1 MKNSFYFYLLLL
13 YNYLDMAKLTLKEA
27 WTNIKSQIVKPH
39 IRQEAFLFF
48 SAIIFTFAMLMV
60 TIVNFINDVTPLK
73 WLTLGYFIALF
84 AMEIVEF
91 IIFSFYKRPKLWP
104 FVILTFSLSF
114 SMAMHYLF
122 LAPCDTLY
130 LFWICLVPVM
140 YFICFGNKHGFLPSL
155 VLFIIFCL
163 VFFVPALNNLTRAG
177 REGGDDHIMHKVF
190 FILYYVACCF
200 LGMMLSLVNNT
211 IIKKLDVVKDSYYED
226 ANTDVVTG
234 LRNQAF
240 FLSYIN
246 RIPQKCKVGETIGLM
261 FIDIDDFK
269 IYNDKYGHTIG
280 NEVLVEV
287 ANRLNQ
293 VPHDLLVRW
302 GGDEFAIVERNLT
315 RDEFIAKANFLLK
328 SVEGIHNGVTIS
340 IGLAF
345 YVIDEN
351 FNFEKIFNEADMQA
365 IRAKGKGKNCVVINN

>member
-1 MKNSFYFYLLLL
+1 ML
-13 YNYLDMAKLTLKEA
+13 YNYFDMSKLPLKQA
-27 WTNIKSQIVKPH
+27 WESIKSQIVKPH

-48 SAIIFTFAMLMV
+48 ACIIFTFAMLMA
-60 TIVNFINDVTPLK
+60 TIVNFFNEVSPLK
-73 WLTLGYFIALF
+73 WLTFGYFIALF
-84 AMEIVEF
+84 VLEVIEF
-91 IIFSFYKRPKLWP
+91 IVFSKYKKPVLWP
-104 FVILTFSLSF
+104 FIVLTFALSF
-114 SMAMHYLF
+114 SMALHYLF

-130 LFWICLVPVM
+130 LFWICLIPIM
-140 YFICFGNKHGFLPSL
+140 YFVCFGNKHGALPA
-155 VLFIIFCL
+155 VLLFVIFVL
-163 VFFVPALNNLTRAG
+163 VFYVPALNQLTRAG
-177 REGGDDHIMHKVF
+177 KEAHDDHSMHKLF
-190 FILYYVACCF
+190 FTIYYVACCF
-200 LGMMLSLVNNT
+200 VGMALSFVSNT
-211 IIKKLDVVKDSYYED
+211 IINKLDVVKDTYYQD
-226 ANTDVVTG
+226 ANTDIVTG

-240 FLSYIN
+240 FLTYVNKLPS
-246 RIPQKCKVGETIGLM
+246 KCKEGETIGLM

-269 IYNDKYGHTIG
+269 LYNDKYGHTIG

-293 VPHDLLVRW
+293 VPHDLIVRW

-345 YVIDEN
+345 YTIDEN

>member
-1 MKNSFYFYLLLL
+1 
-13 YNYLDMAKLTLKEA
+13 MARVTLKQA
-27 WTNIKSQIVKPH
+27 WNNIKAQIVKPH
-39 IRQEAFLFF
+39 IRMEAFLFLSAVIF
-48 SAIIFTFAMLMV
+48 SFAMLMA
-60 TIVNFINDVTPLK
+60 TIVNFLDNDVGSLK
-73 WLTLGYFIALF
+73 WFTLGYFIAMF
-84 AMEIVEF
+84 IMEVVEF
-91 IIFSFYKRPKLWP
+91 IIFSKLKYPKLWP
-104 FVILTFSLSF
+104 FVILTFALPF

-122 LAPCDTLY
+122 MAPCDTFY
-130 LFWICLVPVM
+130 LFWICLIPVM
-140 YFICFGNKHGFLPSL
+140 YFVCFGNRNGFIPSL

-163 VFFVPALNNLTRAG
+163 FFFIPGLKQLTRAAN
-177 REGGDDHIMHKVF
+177 EGGDEHIKHQVF
-190 FILYYVACCF
+190 FILYYIACSF

-211 IIKKLDVVKDSYYED
+211 IIKKLDVVKDTYYED

-240 FLSYIN
+240 FLSYVN
-246 RIPQKCKVGETIGLM
+246 RIPQKCKIGETIGLM

-269 IYNDKYGHTIG
+269 LYNDKYGHAIG
-280 NEVLVEV
+280 NQVLVEV

-293 VPHDLLVRW
+293 VPHDLIVRW

-345 YVIDEN
+345 YTIDEN
-351 FNFEKIFNEADMQA
+351 FNFDKLFNEADMQA
-365 IRAKGKGKNCVVINN
+365 IRAKGKGKNCVIINN